1 MEYKFNLKFKLAP
14 EDSSDDHIMKCLGEA
29 GCTDALVGLGL
40 ASYVGL
46 DFIREADSAQAAIL
60 SAIAHVKTALPKA
73 KLVEVG
79 PDFVGL
85 TDAADLVGMSR
96 QNMRKLFVSNAT
108 LFPSP
113 VHGGSSMIWHLAQV
127 LQFLKDR
134 RYQFT
139 QSVLDVSLTA
149 MRVNITKEKNLLD
162 DANTDA
168 YASQQLAT

>member
-14 EDSSDDHIMKCLGEA
+14 EKTSDANIMKHLGEA

-40 ASYVGL
+40 AGYVGL
-46 DFIREADSAQAAIL
+46 DFIREADSAENAIL
-60 SAIAHVKTALPKA
+60 SALADVKTALPMA

-113 VHGGSSMIWHLAQV
+113 VHGGSSTIWHLAQV

-134 RYQFT
+134 RYKFT
-139 QSVLDVSLTA
+139 QSILDVALTA
-149 MRVNITKEKNLLD
+149 MRVNITKEKSLLD
-162 DANTDA
+162 SDTNE
-168 YASQQLAT
+168 YVSQQLAT